1 MARRIDQILSASAQR
16 SLSASEID
24 LLGSYI
30 RDLEKRKARP
40 DHELERALARTE
52 EELKNCRWV
61 LNKNDINEKMD

>member
-24 LLGSYI
+24 LLGGYI

-40 DHELERALARTE
+40 DHVLERDLAQAE
-52 EELKNCRWV
+52 EKLENCRW
-61 LNKNDINEKMD
+61 LLRKYDINEKMD